1 MRRLCLSTFFALS
14 AFVTS
19 TPAWAVGGAACLKT
33 FMQWSGDTFVLAAPS
48 SGNKPSGEY
57 RKRSLT
63 PTSVCRG
70 IGVQS
75 VEIGTQGQKVLFAQ
89 LKWKASPN
97 LPVLESLPVG
107 IQVAISSQ
115 ILRAPDTQASHGF
128 ELPEFSTTLFMYGL
142 EGRPDQ
148 YQETVTWG
156 AEETPNEQ

>member
-1 MRRLCLSTFFALS
+1 
-14 AFVTS
+14 
-19 TPAWAVGGAACLKT
+19 
-33 FMQWSGDTFVLAAPS
+33 
-48 SGNKPSGEY
+48 
-57 RKRSLT
+57 
-63 PTSVCRG
+63 
-70 IGVQS
+70 
-75 VEIGTQGQKVLFAQ
+75 LFAQ
-89 LKWKASPN
+89 LKWKASRN

-128 ELPEFSTTLFMYGL
+128 ELPQFSTTSFMYGL

>member
-1 MRRLCLSTFFALS
+1 M
-14 AFVTS
+14 TS
-19 TPAWAVGGAACLKT
+19 TPAWAVDGAACLKT

-48 SGNKPSGEY
+48 SGNKPSEEY

-89 LKWKASPN
+89 LKWKASTN

-107 IQVAISSQ
+107 IQVAISAQISQ
-115 ILRAPDTQASHGF
+115 EPNRPAGHAF
-128 ELPEFSTTLFMYGL
+128 EWREFSRNSFIYSLN
-142 EGRPDQ
+142 RQADQ
-148 YQETVTWG
+148 NQETVTWG
-156 AEETPNEQ
+156 AEMMPNEHQGILTWGAEAKPNEQ